1 MSENE
6 QNDCTPP
13 PAGTFGWNELMAT
26 DTNDAAKFYGD
37 VFGWST
43 EPFSGAGGMPY
54 TIFKQEGAPMGVGG
68 MLKNPMPDVPAQ
80 WVPYVAV
87 DDVDASQ
94 SKARAAGAVVLVP
107 ATDIDMVG
115 RIAVLRDPQ
124 GAIFGLHQMPRT

>member
-1 MSENE
+1 MSESDP
-6 QNDCTPP
+6 NDCSAPQP
-13 PAGTFGWNELMAT
+13 GKFNWNELMAA
-26 DTNDAAKFYGD
+26 DTNEAAKFYGD

-54 TIFKQEGAPMGVGG
+54 TIFKQDGAAMGVAG

-94 SKARAAGAVVLVP
+94 AKAGKLGAAVLVP
-107 ATDIDMVG
+107 ATDIDTVG

-124 GAIFGLHQMPRT
+124 GAIFGLHQMPRK